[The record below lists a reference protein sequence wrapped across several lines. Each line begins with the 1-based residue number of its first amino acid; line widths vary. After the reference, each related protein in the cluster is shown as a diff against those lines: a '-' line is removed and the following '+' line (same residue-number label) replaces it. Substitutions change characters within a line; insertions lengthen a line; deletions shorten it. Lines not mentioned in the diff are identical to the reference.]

1 MIDFSAEVFFQTAR
15 SGGKGGQNVNK
26 VETLVE
32 AWWHPQSSQL
42 FTDIQKQRIQQ
53 KLANKISKEGY
64 LLIKSQVHRSQLAN
78 KKEALEKMLQL
89 VNAALL
95 QAKKRVSTK
104 PSKAMV
110 EKRLASKKQQ
120 SEKKMRRKK
129 DW

>member
-1 MIDFSAEVFFQTAR
+1 MIDFSADVFFQTAR
-15 SGGKGGQNVNK
+15 CGGKGGQNVNK

-120 SEKKMRRKK
+120 S
-129 DW
+129 